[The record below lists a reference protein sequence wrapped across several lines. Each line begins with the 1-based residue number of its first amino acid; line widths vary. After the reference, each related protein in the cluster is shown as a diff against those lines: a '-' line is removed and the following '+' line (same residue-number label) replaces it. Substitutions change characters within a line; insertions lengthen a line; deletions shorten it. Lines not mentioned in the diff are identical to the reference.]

1 MIFTS
6 VRKKSKNVRMLY
18 SYILTLFATKRK
30 TIITVIE
37 VKNLKDSF
45 EEIDNS
51 IEEYAKK
58 L

>member
-6 VRKKSKNVRMLY
+6 VRKKGKKVRMLY
-18 SYILTLFATKRK
+18 SYLLTLFAVKRK

-37 VKNLKDSF
+37 VKDLKDSF

-51 IEEYAKK
+51 IEDYAKE

>member
-6 VRKKSKNVRMLY
+6 VRKKGDKVRMLY
-18 SYILTLFATKRK
+18 SHLLTLFATKRK

-37 VKNLKDSF
+37 VKDLKDSF

-51 IEEYAKK
+51 IEDYAKE